1 MTINWDIFYI
11 FTIVSVILWIIS
23 AVASAI
29 KNGISKTAVAA
40 SLSGSIVFMAFIIGL
55 WIYLQ
60 RPPLRTMGET
70 RLWYSLF
77 MGISGLITYWRWK
90 YRWIL
95 LLYSGICS
103 VLHHQHTQAGDTR
116 PIFDACPAKR
126 MVHPSCDC
134 IYVFIL
140 STWMRIHYRMYRNEK
155 A

>member
-23 AVASAI
+23 AVTSAA
-29 KNGISKTAVAA
+29 KDGISKTAVAA
-40 SLSGSIVFMAFIIGL
+40 SLSGSIVFLAFIIGL

-77 MGISGLITYWRWK
+77 MGISGLLEMEIQMDT
-90 YRWIL
+90 L
-95 LLYSGICS
+95 LLHFGIDS
-103 VLHHQHTQAGDTR
+103 VLHHQHTQTGDTR
-116 PIFDACPAKR
+116 PVADACPAKR

-140 STWMRIHYRMYRNEK
+140 SAWMRIHHRMYRNEK

>member
-1 MTINWDIFYI
+1 MTINWDVFYI
-11 FTIVSVILWIIS
+11 FTIISVILWIIS
-23 AVASAI
+23 SVASATR
-29 KNGISKTAVAA
+29 NGISKTAVAA
-40 SLSGSIVFMAFIIGL
+40 SLSGSIVFMTFIIGL

-77 MGISGLITYWRWK
+77 MGISGR
-90 YRWIL
+90 
-95 LLYSGICS
+95 

-140 STWMRIHYRMYRNEK
+140 STWMRIHHRMYRNEK

>member
-1 MTINWDIFYI
+1 MTINWDVFYI

-23 AVASAI
+23 AVTSAA
-29 KNGISKTAVAA
+29 KDGISKTAVAA
-40 SLSGSIVFMAFIIGL
+40 SLSGSVDLFAKASAQNNGRNTIMVFTIHGNI
-55 WIYLQ
+55 
-60 RPPLRTMGET
+60 RTYHLLEMEIQMDT
-70 RLWYSLF
+70 
-77 MGISGLITYWRWK
+77 I
-90 YRWIL
+90 